1 MCAFRLAA
9 ASQRPKLAEKMLHRL
24 TIGQQRV
31 AEKEWVEEPER
42 NNCNQ
47 GPAHTWV
54 GTEDLRSHPLS

>member
-24 TIGQQRV
+24 AIGQQRV
-31 AEKEWVEEPER
+31 AEKECIEEPER
-42 NNCNQ
+42 NNRNQ
-47 GPAHTWV
+47 GPAHTWA